1 MTVMRNIDDTY
12 DDVVDTADAEYEWG
26 GHADDGTAV
35 GYADVDDYAGDGD
48 GNGQCDDDDDEYDDA
63 NHGYYEDGDGD
74 GQYGDGHDECDEGGY
89 WGVRGED
96 DEYDDT
102 DADVW

>member
-1 MTVMRNIDDTY
+1 MVGMICIISMTVVMVMTVMRNIDDTY

-48 GNGQCDDDDDEYDDA
+48 GNG
-63 NHGYYEDGDGD
+63 
-74 GQYGDGHDECDEGGY
+74 
-89 WGVRGED
+89 
-96 DEYDDT
+96 
-102 DADVW
+102 